1 MSLVEQALK
10 KVQQARVRP
19 AGVLESA
26 EAEPAALEGRAGS
39 PGAGGQ
45 ISGETAP
52 PERILTMDRKMLR
65 LSGLLPPEEQERQ
78 IAHEYRQIK
87 RPLID
92 NAFGRGRPAVESGR
106 LVMVASAM
114 PGDGKTFTSINLALS
129 IAREKDVSV
138 LLVDADVAKP
148 HISRLLGV
156 EHEKGLLDAL
166 RDPSIQIEDLIL
178 ATDARGMSFLP
189 AGAPAE
195 NATELLASDRMQQV
209 MRRIVAL
216 NPNRMVLFD
225 SPPLLVTSES
235 RVVATIAGQVVLVVC
250 AERTPQKA
258 VFASLDILGQG
269 KSVGIVLNQGG
280 ESSGSYGYGYYGQGS
295 EADPSA
301 G

>member
-10 KVQQARVRP
+10 KAQQARSRP
-19 AGVLESA
+19 TAAHDEA
-26 EAEPAALEGRAGS
+26 EAEVAVPAEEPVRPGSAAQALRQVEV
-39 PGAGGQ
+39 
-45 ISGETAP
+45 
-52 PERILTMDRKMLR
+52 PERLVAIDHGMLR
-65 LSGLLPPEEQERQ
+65 RSGLLPPEEQERQ
-78 IAHEYRQIK
+78 IAHEYRHIK

-92 NAFGRGRPAVESGR
+92 NAFGRGRPSVEGGR

-138 LLVDADVAKP
+138 LLIDADVAKP
-148 HISRLLGV
+148 HISRILGLDQ
-156 EHEKGLLDAL
+156 EKGLLDVL
-166 RDPSIQIEDLIL
+166 RDTSLQIEDLIL
-178 ATDARGMSFLP
+178 ATDVRGLSVLP

-195 NATELLASDRMQQV
+195 NATELLASDRMQQL
-209 MRRIVAL
+209 MRRIQAL

-235 RVVATIAGQVVLVVC
+235 RVVATMVGQVVLVVC
-250 AERTPQKA
+250 ADRTPQKA
-258 VFASLDILGQG
+258 VFDSLDILGQG

-280 ESSGSYGYGYYGQGS
+280 ESGGSYGYGYYGQGP
-295 EADPSA
+295 EVDPSA

>member
-10 KVQQARVRP
+10 KAQQARSRP
-19 AGVLESA
+19 AAAHDEA
-26 EAEPAALEGRAGS
+26 EAEVPVTAEEPVRPGSAGQALR
-39 PGAGGQ
+39 Q
-45 ISGETAP
+45 VDV
-52 PERILTMDRKMLR
+52 PERVVTIDHGMLR
-65 LSGLLPPEEQERQ
+65 RSGLLPPEEQERQ
-78 IAHEYRQIK
+78 IAHEYRHIK

-92 NAFGRGRPAVESGR
+92 NAFGRGRPSVEGGR

-138 LLVDADVAKP
+138 LLIDADVAKP
-148 HISRLLGV
+148 HVSRILGLDQ
-156 EHEKGLLDAL
+156 EKGLLDAL
-166 RDPSIQIEDLIL
+166 RDTSLQIEDLIL
-178 ATDARGMSFLP
+178 ATDVRGLSVLP

-195 NATELLASDRMQQV
+195 NATELLASDRMQQL
-209 MRRIVAL
+209 MRRMLAL

-235 RVVATIAGQVVLVVC
+235 RVVATMVGQVVLVVC
-250 AERTPQKA
+250 ADRTPQKA
-258 VFASLDILGQG
+258 VFDSLDILGQG

-280 ESSGSYGYGYYGQGS
+280 ESSGSYGYGYYGQGQ
-295 EADPSA
+295 EVDPPA